1 MLTLVALLRIG
12 RCLCHW
18 LHFSQTGDFGVD
30 PQSGVI
36 LPRGHFWLSTLGRA
50 ATNSNVETT
59 NVETRD
65 TVKQLTMHTTAPPAK
80 HHPAQSQQGETLV

>member
-36 LPRGHFWLSTLGRA
+36 LP
-50 ATNSNVETT
+50 
-59 NVETRD
+59 
-65 TVKQLTMHTTAPPAK
+65 
-80 HHPAQSQQGETLV
+80 QGTFLVVNTGEGCY